1 MALLLQLDASPNVV
15 NVDNDEDLHQESES
29 DSETVSGSD
38 AASDVVDDD
47 SSAPSFVNY
56 QKFDFETSQ
65 LRRHQRH
72 ARTIYRLESTA
83 YLPTIYYIDI
93 YIA

>member
-47 SSAPSFVNY
+47 SSAPPLSTTRNSISRRVNSGATNDMPELY
-56 QKFDFETSQ
+56 TG
-65 LRRHQRH
+65 
-72 ARTIYRLESTA
+72 
-83 YLPTIYYIDI
+83 
-93 YIA
+93 